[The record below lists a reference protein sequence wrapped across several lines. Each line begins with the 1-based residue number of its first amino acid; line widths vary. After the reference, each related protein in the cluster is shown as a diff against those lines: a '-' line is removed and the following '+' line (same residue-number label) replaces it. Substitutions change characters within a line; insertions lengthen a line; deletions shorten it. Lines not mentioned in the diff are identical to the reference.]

1 MISQICFK
9 KVVSLD
15 LQIRSIRFIFDNPLI
30 LDKKLMLKWKNL
42 RRKYVLM
49 RYPLSSKNAFTGK
62 RKIRYNQEFID
73 RLSFLDNYLNASI
86 IAKDDIDDAV
96 MQEIHIKEE
105 MTDKQ
110 MYILQEI
117 SQDEINGK

>member
-1 MISQICFK
+1 MISQKCFK